1 MAKTSSNNKH
11 NSRNEDLLSDEQI
24 CFLRALLSTDKTT
37 LTINKRALILL
48 AIYNASG
55 KKFTHCQIAES
66 LDIFTST
73 VHRTTKHL
81 VDLEFCEW
89 ITIHRN
95 PRQNNICKI
104 QGDQQARLIQLA
116 CSTAS
121 KGHSI
126 WSRQLL
132 RDRAVEFKIVEPVA
146 VETVYA
152 AKKMNLSLTKTNTA
166 AFPQSKT

>member
-24 CFLRALLSTDKTT
+24 SFLRALLSTDKTT

-55 KKFTHCQIAES
+55 KKFTHRQIAES

-81 VDLEFCEW
+81 VDLEFDE
-89 ITIHRN
+89 
-95 PRQNNICKI
+95 
-104 QGDQQARLIQLA
+104 
-116 CSTAS
+116 
-121 KGHSI
+121 
-126 WSRQLL
+126 
-132 RDRAVEFKIVEPVA
+132 
-146 VETVYA
+146 
-152 AKKMNLSLTKTNTA
+152 
-166 AFPQSKT
+166 